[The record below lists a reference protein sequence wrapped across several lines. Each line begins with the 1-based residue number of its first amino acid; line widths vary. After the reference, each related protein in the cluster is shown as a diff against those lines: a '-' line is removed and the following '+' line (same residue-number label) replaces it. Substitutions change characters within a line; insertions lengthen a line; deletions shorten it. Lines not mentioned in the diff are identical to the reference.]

1 MNQLTRCQTI
11 GDMPLAAQALL
22 DGPGSEQ
29 LFTSR
34 LWLETFVSA
43 GLPKGTEPVFLILG
57 NDPSPQAILPC
68 QHHADGAASITGL
81 TSFYSCDFK
90 PIVGTDADRAA
101 IAHIVGVAV
110 SETFR
115 DEAVIGFDSLDSTQ
129 PDTTQFIAGLARP
142 GRALLR
148 YAHFGHWWEDVTG
161 KSFTDYM
168 AERGGALREVIRRK
182 GAKLARE
189 GATLTMIGPG
199 ADAAQLER
207 GITDY
212 ETVYAASWK
221 EREAFPEFQPTLM
234 RNLAAAG
241 WLRLA
246 LCHIDGKPIATQ
258 LWVLVNGTATVLKLA
273 HDQAFDR
280 LSPGSILTHF
290 AIGRLMEHETVRKL
304 DFGRGDDPYK
314 SGWTTNRSQHIG
326 VLSVSVVRRPGIIV
340 RHALGVA
347 ARVLKKRVRPAL

>member
-11 GDMPLAAQALL
+11 GDMPLAAQALI

-34 LWLETFVSA
+34 LWFETFVSA
-43 GLPKGTEPVFLILG
+43 GRAKGAEPFFLILG
-57 NDPSPQAILPC
+57 EGSNPQVILPC
-68 QHHADGAASITGL
+68 QHHADGAASVTGL

-90 PIVGTDADRAA
+90 PVIAADADPAVT
-101 IAHIVGVAV
+101 AHSVGKAV

-115 DEAVIGFDSLDSTQ
+115 DDAVIGFDSLDSTQ
-129 PDTTQFIAGLARP
+129 PEITQFIAGLARP
-142 GRALLR
+142 GRTLLR

-161 KSFTDYM
+161 KLFPDYM

-199 ADAAQLER
+199 AGAAELER
-207 GITDY
+207 GIADY
-212 ETVYAASWK
+212 EAVYAASWK
-221 EREAFPEFQPTLM
+221 EREVFPEFQPTLM
-234 RNLAAAG
+234 RNLATAG

-326 VLSVSVVRRPGIIV
+326 VLSVSVAKRPGLIF
-340 RHALGVA
+340 RHALGTTV
-347 ARVLKKRVRPAL
+347 RFLRNRIRPAI

>member
-22 DGPGSEQ
+22 DGVGGEQ

-34 LWLETFVSA
+34 LWFETFVSA
-43 GLPKGTEPVFLILG
+43 GLSKGAEPLFLVLS
-57 NDPSPQAILPC
+57 DDASPQAILAC
-68 QHHADGAASITGL
+68 QRPADGNASITGL
-81 TSFYSCDFK
+81 TSFYSCDFR
-90 PIVGTDADRAA
+90 PI
-101 IAHIVGVAV
+101 IAPGVDPAVTAYSAGKAV
-110 SETFR
+110 SEAFR
-115 DEAVIGFDSLDSTQ
+115 NEAVVGFDTLDSTQ
-129 PDTTQFIAGLARP
+129 PEITQFIAGLARP
-142 GRALLR
+142 GRLLLR

-161 KSFTDYM
+161 KSFSDYM

-199 ADAAQLER
+199 ADAAELER
-207 GITDY
+207 GIADY
-212 ETVYAASWK
+212 EAVYVASWK

-246 LCHIDGKPIATQ
+246 LCHIAGKPIATQ

-290 AIGRLMEHETVRKL
+290 AIGRLMENETVRKL

-326 VLSVSVVRRPGIIV
+326 VLSVSVAKRPGLILRHMLGSVV
-340 RHALGVA
+340 RALRKRDKP
-347 ARVLKKRVRPAL
+347 AR

>member
-34 LWLETFVSA
+34 LWFETFISN
-43 GLPKGTEPVFLILG
+43 GLAEGAEPFFLVLG
-57 NDPSPQAILPC
+57 NDADPRAILAC
-68 QHHADGAASITGL
+68 QRHTDGAASITGL

-90 PIVGTDADRAA
+90 PIIAADADPAVT
-101 IAHIVGVAV
+101 AHSVGRAV
-110 SETFR
+110 SEAFR
-115 DEAVIGFDSLDSTQ
+115 DNAVIGFDSLDSTQ
-129 PDTTQFIAGLARP
+129 PETAQFIAGLARP

-148 YAHFGHWWEDVTG
+148 YAHFGHWWENVAG
-161 KSFTDYM
+161 KSFSDYM

-189 GATLTMIGPG
+189 GATLTMIGP
-199 ADAAQLER
+199 AASAEGVER
-207 GITDY
+207 GIADY
-212 ETVYAASWK
+212 EAVYTASWK

-246 LCHIDGKPIATQ
+246 LCHVGGKPVATQ

-280 LSPGSILTHF
+280 LSPGSVLTHF
-290 AIGRLMEHETVRKL
+290 AIGRLMEHETVRRL

-326 VLSVSVVRRPGIIV
+326 VLSVSVAKRPGIIL
-340 RHALGVA
+340 RHMIGVA
-347 ARVLKKRVRPAL
+347 ARTLGKRNRPAI

>member
-11 GDMPLAAQALL
+11 GDMPLVAQALL

-34 LWLETFVSA
+34 LWFETFVST
-43 GLPKGTEPVFLILG
+43 GLAKGAEPFFLVLG
-57 NDPSPQAILPC
+57 NDPSPQAILAC
-68 QHHADGAASITGL
+68 EQHADGATSITAL

-90 PIVGTDADRAA
+90 PIIAADADPAVT
-101 IAHIVGVAV
+101 AHSLGKAV
-110 SETFR
+110 TEAFR
-115 DEAVIGFDSLDSTQ
+115 DEAVIGFDTLDSTQ
-129 PDTTQFIAGLARP
+129 PETAQFIAGLARP

-148 YAHFGHWWEDVTG
+148 YRHFGHWWEDVTG
-161 KSFTDYM
+161 KSFSAYM
-168 AERGGALREVIRRK
+168 AERSGALREVVRRK

-189 GATLTMIGPG
+189 GATLTMVGPG
-199 ADAAQLER
+199 ASAEEVER
-207 GITDY
+207 GIADY

-221 EREAFPEFQPTLM
+221 ELEVFPEFQPTLM

-246 LCHIDGKPIATQ
+246 FCHVDGNPVAAQ

-280 LSPGSILTHF
+280 LSPGSVLTHF
-290 AIGRLMEHETVRKL
+290 AIGRLMERETVRKL

-326 VLSVSVVRRPGIIV
+326 VLSVSVARRPGIIV

-347 ARVLKKRVRPAL
+347 ARLLKKRV

>member
-11 GDMPLAAQALL
+11 GDMPLAARALL
-22 DGPGSEQ
+22 EGPGSEQ

-34 LWLETFVSA
+34 LWIETFVSV
-43 GLPKGTEPVFLILG
+43 GLAKDTEPFFLVLG
-57 NDPSPQAILPC
+57 DDPAPQAILAC
-68 QHHADGAASITGL
+68 QRHADGVAAITSL

-90 PIVGTDADRAA
+90 PIIAADADRPLSADSL
-101 IAHIVGVAV
+101 GKAV

-115 DEAVIGFDSLDSTQ
+115 NEAVIGFDSLDSTQ
-129 PDTTQFIAGLARP
+129 PETTQFIAGLARP

-161 KSFTDYM
+161 KSFPDYM

-199 ADAAQLER
+199 ADAAELER

-212 ETVYAASWK
+212 EAVYAASWK

-246 LCHIDGKPIATQ
+246 LCHVEGKPVATQ

-290 AIGRLMEHETVRKL
+290 AIGRLMENETVRKL

-326 VLSVSVVRRPGIIV
+326 VLSVNAARRPGLILNHMLGAAV
-340 RHALGVA
+340 RTL
-347 ARVLKKRVRPAL
+347 RKRNRPAI

>member
-11 GDMPLAAQALL
+11 GDMPLAAQALM

-34 LWLETFVSA
+34 LWFETFVSR
-43 GLPKGTEPVFLILG
+43 GLAKDAEPLFLIFG
-57 NDPSPQAILPC
+57 NNPDPRAIIPC
-68 QHHADGAASITGL
+68 QRHADGAASVTGL

-90 PIVGTDADRAA
+90 PIIAADADPAVM
-101 IAHIVGVAV
+101 AHSIGKAV
-110 SETFR
+110 SETFHN
-115 DEAVIGFDSLDSTQ
+115 DAVIGFDSLDSAQ
-129 PDTTQFIAGLARP
+129 PEITQFIAGLARP

-148 YAHFGHWWEDVTG
+148 YAHFGHWWEDVAG
-161 KSFTDYM
+161 KSFPNYM

-189 GATLTMIGPG
+189 GATLTMIGPT
-199 ADAAQLER
+199 ASAEEVER
-207 GITDY
+207 GIADY
-212 ETVYAASWK
+212 EVVYAASWK

-246 LCHIDGKPIATQ
+246 LCHVAGKPVAAQ

-273 HDQAFDR
+273 HDKAFDR

-290 AIGRLMEHETVRKL
+290 AIGRLMENETVRKL

-326 VLSVSVVRRPGIIV
+326 VLSVSVAKRPGLIF
-340 RHALGVA
+340 RHALGTTV
-347 ARVLKKRVRPAL
+347 RFLQNRIRPAI